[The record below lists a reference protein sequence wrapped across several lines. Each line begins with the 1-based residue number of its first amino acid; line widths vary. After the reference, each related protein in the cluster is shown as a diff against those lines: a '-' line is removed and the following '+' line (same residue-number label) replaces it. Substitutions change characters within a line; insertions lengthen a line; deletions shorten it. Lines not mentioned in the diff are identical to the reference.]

1 MGQDQGQQ
9 GQQQQQGSGQ
19 HVSSST
25 DAPMFAKR
33 PQTQG
38 EQPQG
43 GRVCGHG
50 HKCEDG
56 GGEGRH
62 LSQGQGNP
70 DPGAQSVGVQGEG
83 REGGQEAV
91 GIQQA
96 GGGREGSA
104 TAGPNMSLK
113 AATRVINKHNRGA
126 RPRDEGRRQAG
137 HILRRVS
144 RESGRRLGKW
154 VGRMDGQTR
163 TRPHEGLETAIAVK
177 ADGDREARSRVE
189 GRHAARQVLGGVR
202 GRTGR
207 GGMAM
212 ANGHGKRG

>member
-1 MGQDQGQQ
+1 MDKKLL
-9 GQQQQQGSGQ
+9 GS
-19 HVSSST
+19 S
-25 DAPMFAKR
+25 R
-33 PQTQG
+33 
-38 EQPQG
+38 
-43 GRVCGHG
+43 
-50 HKCEDG
+50 
-56 GGEGRH
+56 
-62 LSQGQGNP
+62 L
-70 DPGAQSVGVQGEG
+70 
-83 REGGQEAV
+83 
-91 GIQQA
+91 

-212 ANGHGKRG
+212 ANGHGKRVGDRDETSQKRGGERER

>member
-43 GRVCGHG
+43 GHVCGHG
-50 HKCEDG
+50 YVCEDG

-83 REGGQEAV
+83 REGGKVAV

-96 GGGREGSA
+96 GGGKGGICHGWAQHEPQSSHPGDQQTQQGS
-104 TAGPNMSLK
+104 S
-113 AATRVINKHNRGA
+113 
-126 RPRDEGRRQAG
+126 
-137 HILRRVS
+137 S
-144 RESGRRLGKW
+144 S
-154 VGRMDGQTR
+154 
-163 TRPHEGLETAIAVK
+163 
-177 ADGDREARSRVE
+177 
-189 GRHAARQVLGGVR
+189 
-202 GRTGR
+202 
-207 GGMAM
+207 
-212 ANGHGKRG
+212 